1 MSSSKYFTSVLFAAL
16 LMLLYQSARAGE
28 AYHDETRAYIGLQF
42 IFGDAVGTMSGF
54 VLGFRHSRT
63 RTDNTVTGGDLSL
76 AISLDTF
83 RPDAIRLSY
92 LEGKCNVLGQYG
104 LGYSFTKQANL
115 LFVGIVGPLSKVF
128 AEIDSGK
135 NPALGLELNT
145 QDCAGKVI
153 L

>member
-1 MSSSKYFTSVLFAAL
+1 MRPSKCLTSILFAI
-16 LMLLYQSARAGE
+16 LMMLVHGVATAYE

-63 RTDNTVTGGDLSL
+63 RTDNTVAGGDLSL